1 MEVYQKNP
9 FNLSFGRKPNE
20 YIDRYAEVSH
30 IYHMFTEPPVTDQ
43 IYVIMG
49 VRGAGKTVAMTDIT
63 ERIKALKDWIVIKIS
78 PIDDIVDALFKIL
91 IHDERI
97 RQICVETKIDFSLF
111 GINISA
117 SSKDPGQNL
126 NQAIDEIL
134 EKLEKR
140 GFKVLIAIDEV
151 TNTAKMQAFISAFQL
166 FITNN
171 RPVFFLG
178 TALFEEI
185 ESLRNVRN
193 LTFLYRAPKAVLTP
207 LNTGAI
213 ANTYARVFGCTKTQ
227 ALKMAGMTKGY
238 PLAFQI
244 LGYVTWE
251 HRDLPLLSDV
261 IMEEFDQRIAETAY
275 EKLWSE
281 LSENDKKVMIAIAK
295 AKDSSVKSIREAADM
310 DPNKLNQ
317 YRRRLKERGLI
328 DIQKYGA
335 ISFALPRFKEFLET
349 EEFEA
354 FCE

>member
-1 MEVYQKNP
+1 MEMYQKNP

-30 IYHMFTEPPVTDQ
+30 IYNMFTELPVTDQ

-49 VRGAGKTVAMTDIT
+49 VRGAGKTVAMTDIA

-78 PIDDIVDALFKIL
+78 PIDDILDALFKIL
-91 IHDERI
+91 INDERVH
-97 RQICVETKIDFSLF
+97 QICVEAKVDFSLF
-111 GINISA
+111 GFSVSA
-117 SSKDPGQNL
+117 SNKNPGQNL
-126 NQAIDEIL
+126 IHAIDDIL

-140 GFKVLIAIDEV
+140 GLKVLIAIDEV
-151 TNTAKMQAFISAFQL
+151 TDTAEMRAFVSAFQL

-171 RPVFFLG
+171 RPVFFLA

-193 LTFLYRAPKAVLTP
+193 LTFLYRAPKAVLSQ

-251 HRDLPLLSDV
+251 HRDLPLLSEEIV
-261 IMEEFDQRIAETAY
+261 AEFDQRIAETAY
-275 EKLWSE
+275 AKLWSE

-295 AKDSSVKSIREAADM
+295 AKDSSVKSIREAAEM
-310 DPNKLNQ
+310 DPNKMNQ
-317 YRRRLKERGLI
+317 YRRRLKDRGLI
-328 DIQKYGA
+328 DVQQYGA

-354 FCE
+354 FYE